1 MILSIPYAVALAGV
15 MWFVPP
21 HRCVRLRNF
30 LSSSAV
36 VGIYL
41 ILMVLWWLL
50 RNLLNVL

>member
-1 MILSIPYAVALAGV
+1 VALAGV

-21 HRCVRLRNF
+21 HRCVWLRNF
-30 LSSSAV
+30 LSSSTV